1 MKKTSKKVGIN
12 KNITM
17 NYARHSF
24 CTNAKRLMIP
34 YDAIEYLMGH
44 SNSSISSHYTGEYTT
59 NELKEFLGKL

>member
-1 MKKTSKKVGIN
+1 
-12 KNITM
+12 M

-44 SNSSISSHYTGEYTT
+44 SNSSISSNYTGEYTT